1 MCKLIPGKLYIA
13 YSKSKSATPLI
24 FGETTPYGEEEESS
38 VLIED
43 NSLVVYLETIHTKR
57 KWLFMN
63 HEEDVFHFK
72 IIYGDRV
79 LYILD
84 DGICE
89 FKEVNHS

>member
-1 MCKLIPGKLYIA
+1 MCKLIPGKLYIV

-24 FGETTPYGEEEESS
+24 FGDTTPHGEEDESS
-38 VLIED
+38 ILIEE

-72 IIYGDRV
+72 VIYGDRV